1 MTVMKKPK
9 KPSRKDL
16 WQFGISNVGGTAF
29 FVVGYGVFALLYG
42 HFHWSWF
49 PAKMLG
55 DFIGWTCNF
64 AIQYF
69 VAFREERQGHKPH
82 VVAGKFTVFSLINLG
97 IDYLIVGGLNW
108 LGVSPFVGMIIAS
121 QFFSVWKWVWYKW
134 WVFNKVEKT

>member
-1 MTVMKKPK
+1 
-9 KPSRKDL
+9 
-16 WQFGISNVGGTAF
+16 
-29 FVVGYGVFALLYG
+29 
-42 HFHWSWF
+42 
-49 PAKMLG
+49 
-55 DFIGWTCNF
+55 
-64 AIQYF
+64 
-69 VAFREERQGHKPH
+69 